1 MEFYYKGKTKEGNP
15 TEGIKES
22 PDKFSLARDLK
33 ASGIFVTEI
42 RENKKGGSF
51 GNISINISFLDKIK
65 LQDKIVFTRN
75 LSGMLSAGLA
85 LSRALQIL
93 EKQSKNKKF
102 KTVINSLVSE
112 INQGGN
118 LSSGMA
124 KHGDVFSTLF
134 VSMVRAGEE
143 SGSLSQSLKEVG
155 LNLEKSYELRKK
167 IKGAMTY
174 PSIIV
179 GAIVLVGVLM
189 MIYVVPTLTK
199 TFVELGIDLPLAT
212 RAIIFISNTLK
223 NHILL
228 IILGFGLF
236 VFGMSV
242 LFKNKKFVRYFD
254 GFIIKLPVIGAIVKE
269 VNSARTA
276 RTLSSLLISGVSVS
290 KSIEITRDVLQNSR
304 YKETMDLAI
313 KRIEKGEPL
322 SSVFKENTKLYPVMV
337 GEMMEVGEETGK
349 FSDMLL
355 DIAKFYEEEVD
366 NKTKNLSTII
376 EPVLMVLIGGAVGFF
391 ALSMIS
397 PMYSILDTI

>member
-1 MEFYYKGKTKEGNP
+1 MQFYYKGKTKEGNP

-33 ASGIFVTEI
+33 ASGILVTEI

-51 GNISINISFLDKIK
+51 GNISINVSFLDKIK
-65 LQDKIVFTRN
+65 LQDKIIFTRN

-93 EKQSKNKKF
+93 EKQSKSRKF

-254 GFIIKLPVIGAIVKE
+254 GFIIKLPVIGTIVKE

>member
-1 MEFYYKGKTKEGNP
+1 MQFYYKGKTKEGNP

-33 ASGIFVTEI
+33 ASGILVTEI

-51 GNISINISFLDKIK
+51 GNISINVSFLDKIK
-65 LQDKIVFTRN
+65 LQDKIIFTRN

-93 EKQSKNKKF
+93 EKQSKSRKF

-228 IILGFGLF
+228 ISLGFGLF

-254 GFIIKLPVIGAIVKE
+254 GFIIKLPVIGTIVKE